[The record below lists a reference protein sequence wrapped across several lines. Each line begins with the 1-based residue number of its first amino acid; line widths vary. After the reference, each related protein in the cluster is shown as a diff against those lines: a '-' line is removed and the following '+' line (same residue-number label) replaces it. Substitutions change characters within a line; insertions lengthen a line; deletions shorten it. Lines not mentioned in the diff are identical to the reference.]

1 MLEEVSQIIASRCD
15 NWYLGK
21 TNIHT
26 EQVEEYM
33 YINISMKENK
43 LGEYLE
49 KGKQQKQRWGG
60 RWVVC
65 MREEHKEQSEL

>member
-43 LGEYLE
+43 LGEYFR
-49 KGKQQKQRWGG
+49 KGETAKAK
-60 RWVVC
+60 
-65 MREEHKEQSEL
+65 MRRQVSSVHA

>member
-43 LGEYLE
+43 LGEYFR
-49 KGKQQKQRWGG
+49 KGETQQKQR
-60 RWVVC
+60 
-65 MREEHKEQSEL
+65 